1 MPVGGERE
9 MVSRAEVLAE
19 FTAPGAPYELR
30 TVDTERG
37 PHRIFAAAPP
47 SLRELAE
54 SARSDAEYLVYGD
67 ERYTF
72 DEAYRRAAAIAH
84 VLVHDCGVIPGDR
97 VAISM
102 RNYPEWV
109 LGFIA
114 ATSVGAVAVAM
125 NSLWQADELHYGLAD
140 SGASVL
146 LADGERVAM
155 LAGLD
160 AASAPTVLAV
170 RADDEQLAGAAGLQV
185 HRLDERLMALGEV
198 PMPPASPQPDDPATI
213 FYTSGSTGHPK
224 GVLSTHRNVISAL
237 MSWELDTLVGAQ
249 LLAARRAAAS
259 DPTTRAPEADTSP
272 AAPVPPRPAPRQ
284 GASLLGVPLFHV
296 TGCHA
301 IALASLRAQRKVV
314 AMYRWDPEVAAG
326 LIEAEHINA
335 FVATPA
341 MVGDL
346 LRVATETGHDLSS
359 LRLVGGGGAPRPP
372 SQVSAITSSF
382 AKAAPNN
389 GWGMT
394 ETNAIGAGITGGDYS
409 DRPSTSGRVSAV
421 LDLRVVDDDGNV
433 LGVGERGELQVR
445 GTSVFVGYWNQPDAT
460 ADSFVDGWF
469 RTGDVAYLDE
479 DGFVFIV
486 DRIKDLIIRGGENIG
501 CGHVEAALLL
511 HPLVREAAVYSVPDE
526 RLGEEV
532 GATVFAAA
540 GLDVDELLVF
550 LEDHL
555 GRFEIPSYLTA
566 VMTPLPRTATGK
578 IFKRQLQAEMLHD
591 LRAAGVID

>member
-1 MPVGGERE
+1 MTADRD
-9 MVSRAEVLAE
+9 SVLAE
-19 FTAPGAPYELR
+19 LTAPGQPYELS
-30 TVDTERG
+30 TIETDRG
-37 PHRIFAAAPP
+37 PQRIFAAAPP
-47 SLRELAE
+47 SLRELIE

-67 ERYTF
+67 ERLTF
-72 DEAYRRAAAIAH
+72 DEAYRRAAGIAH
-84 VLVHDCGVIPGDR
+84 VLVHDAGVVAGDR

-109 LGFIA
+109 LGFLA
-114 ATSVGAVAVAM
+114 ATSIGAVAVAM
-125 NSLWQADELHYGLAD
+125 NSLWAADGMHYALD
-140 SGASVL
+140 DCGATAL

-160 AASAPTVLAV
+160 PASSPVVLAV
-170 RADDEQLAGAAGLQV
+170 RADEDQLAAADGLRV
-185 HRLDERLMALGEV
+185 VRLAERLAELGDV
-198 PMPPASPQPDDPATI
+198 DMPPASPQPDDPATI
-213 FYTSGSTGHPK
+213 FYTSGSTGLPK

-237 MSWELDTLVGAQ
+237 MSWELDALVGAE
-249 LLAARRAAAS
+249 LVARRRAAERNGAAE
-259 DPTTRAPEADTSP
+259 TAEP
-272 AAPVPPRPAPRQ
+272 AAAQGTRSAPRPAPRQ

-314 AMYRWDPEVAAG
+314 AMYRWDPEVAAA
-326 LIEAEHINA
+326 LIEAEHVNA

-346 LRVATETGHDLSS
+346 LRVASETGHDLSS

-409 DRPSTSGRVSAV
+409 DRPTTSGRASAV
-421 LDLRVVDDDGNV
+421 LDLRVVDDEGTV

-460 ADSFVDGWF
+460 AASFDDGWF
-469 RTGDVAYLDE
+469 RTGDVAHLDD

-511 HPLVREAAVYSVPDE
+511 HPLVREAAVYAVPDE

-532 GATVFAAA
+532 GATVYAEA

-566 VMTPLPRTATGK
+566 VMAPLPRTATGK

-591 LRAAGVID
+591 LRAAGVIS